1 MEAGEYF
8 QSQSKKR
15 QRAEQDRAEQQV
27 HKAAKRQAQ
36 RQAAFQPPEVR
47 VPPACPS
54 HHLHEGTVVCRGLNA
69 ATNRQASLRRSC
81 CAPLQHAH
89 VGSTCS

>member
-27 HKAAKRQAQ
+27 EKAAQRQKQ

-47 VPPACPS
+47 ELGWHRRAYHLPLGSSVPTGHP
-54 HHLHEGTVVCRGLNA
+54 VVC
-69 ATNRQASLRRSC
+69 
-81 CAPLQHAH
+81 CA
-89 VGSTCS
+89 